1 MYGILE
7 PKADCALVTP
17 ADIDFAV
24 VPCLSFDRR
33 GRRLGQG
40 GGYYDRLLPQLA
52 CPTCLI
58 CRERLMS
65 EAVPPR
71 SMTAAALYVTE
82 RGVMEPET

>member
-1 MYGILE
+1 M
-7 PKADCALVTP
+7 
-17 ADIDFAV
+17 
-24 VPCLSFDRR
+24 
-33 GRRLGQG
+33 GRG

-65 EAVPPR
+65 EAVPTEEHDR
-71 SMTAAALYVTE
+71 RCTLYVTE